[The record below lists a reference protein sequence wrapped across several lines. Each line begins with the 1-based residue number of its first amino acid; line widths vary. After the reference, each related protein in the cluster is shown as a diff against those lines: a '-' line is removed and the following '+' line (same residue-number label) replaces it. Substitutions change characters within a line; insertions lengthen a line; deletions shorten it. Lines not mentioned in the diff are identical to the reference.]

1 MVEGELGQI
10 VYGEPLCLC
19 CIVAGNDLV
28 FLLAHE
34 RHEGYGHHTFPWVAV
49 YCGERLQL
57 FDIDILYAGLLLQFP
72 QGTLFGGLVYLH
84 ETTRESPAA
93 LVWFNAAVDEK
104 KVEFSSVEAEHDA
117 VGSHGGMGI
126 FISIHIIYCLL
137 GFAD

>member
-1 MVEGELGQI
+1 MK
-10 VYGEPLCLC
+10 
-19 CIVAGNDLV
+19 
-28 FLLAHE
+28 
-34 RHEGYGHHTFPWVAV
+34 GYGHHALPRVAV

-57 FDIDILYAGLLLQFP
+57 FDIDILYAGLLLQFS

-84 ETTRESPAA
+84 ETARESPAA

-104 KVEFSSVEAEHDA
+104 KVEFSAVEAEHDA